1 LPSFNDKSWKKALV
15 VTGPPLLISQTA
27 MPLKILDSF
36 SVKKISQPKAGN
48 WVYDFGQNAS
58 GIFKIKV
65 KGNRAAQITFRPA
78 ELIKDDGLIT
88 QDAVGAPVYFNY
100 ILKGDGVESW
110 QPQFMY
116 YGFRYI
122 QVEGAVPKGE
132 PNPEDLPVI
141 IGIESLHTRNAAAKV
156 GSFSCSND
164 LFNRTDTLIKWAIK
178 SNMASV
184 LTDCPHREK
193 LGWLEEDHLMG
204 SSIKY
209 NYDIASLGRKIVQD
223 MINAQTED
231 GLIPDIAPE
240 YVHFQGGF

>member
-1 LPSFNDKSWKKALV
+1 MGS
-15 VTGPPLLISQTA
+15 T
-27 MPLKILDSF
+27 
-36 SVKKISQPKAGN
+36 
-48 WVYDFGQNAS
+48 
-58 GIFKIKV
+58 
-65 KGNRAAQITFRPA
+65 
-78 ELIKDDGLIT
+78 
-88 QDAVGAPVYFNY
+88 VYFNY
-100 ILKGDGVESW
+100 TLKGVGTESW

-132 PNPEDLPVI
+132 PNPEGLPVV
-141 IGIESLHTRNAAAKV
+141 IGIESLHTRNAAARA

-178 SNMASV
+178 SNMSSV

-204 SSIKY
+204 SSVKY

-223 MINAQTED
+223 MINAQTYD

-240 YVHFQGGF
+240 YVHFQGGFRDSPEWGSNGIILPWYLYEWYGDKQVLTESYPMMQRYANYLLKNQMVIYVLRIGRLV